1 MPASRTFPDR
11 ERIVPI
17 EGTVRGVYCVL
28 LMDYHDE
35 PLNHHRLPP
44 RKRRRQAQRRACAGG
59 ARAVTEVVRPLHYPR
74 TDRAVEQT
82 PVAALAPERRSTV
95 RSQRRLVTVVFFD
108 LVQSTRTALQLGD
121 RAWCDLLRR
130 FYDEADHLVSAAEGR
145 VVKTTGDG
153 FLAVFDSPSDAV
165 RAAIATRNAV
175 NELGLDRLAVGFT
188 PPKSSCSVT
197 TSSASASTSEP
208 GSPRL
213 PTTTRCGCRA
223 RSATSSPART

>member
-1 MPASRTFPDR
+1 MNRSTTTDCRLESGDARRNVAPAP
-11 ERIVPI
+11 V
-17 EGTVRGVYCVL
+17 
-28 LMDYHDE
+28 
-35 PLNHHRLPP
+35 
-44 RKRRRQAQRRACAGG
+44 G

-82 PVAALAPERRSTV
+82 PAAALAPERRSTV

-175 NELGLDRLAVGFT
+175 NELGLTARGGIHTAEVELLGDDVIGIGVHIGARITQAADDDEVWVSRTVRDLVAGSDLKLIERGSRNLPGFDEEWELYAVG
-188 PPKSSCSVT
+188 V
-197 TSSASASTSEP
+197 
-208 GSPRL
+208 
-213 PTTTRCGCRA
+213 
-223 RSATSSPART
+223 